1 MPTTAKALLRAKPN
15 QFAKPV
21 NKPQKE
27 FGHSGGELGFAE
39 DTGQYED

>member
-27 FGHSGGELGFAE
+27 PRLRS
-39 DTGQYED
+39 TKK